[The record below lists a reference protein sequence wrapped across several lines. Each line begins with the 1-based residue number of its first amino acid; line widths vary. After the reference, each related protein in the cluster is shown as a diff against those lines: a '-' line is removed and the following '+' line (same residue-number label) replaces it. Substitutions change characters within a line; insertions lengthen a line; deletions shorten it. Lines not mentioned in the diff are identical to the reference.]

1 MKMNTS
7 YIYLKNIRLYAF
19 HGVAPQETIVGN
31 EFIINLRIKTDIYQA
46 SETDDI
52 IKTISYAE
60 AYEVVKEEMSI
71 PSKLLEH
78 ACNRIT
84 KRLFQVFPSIE
95 EINISLS
102 KRCPPMGGD
111 VEEAGV
117 EMNCVRG
124 ER

>member
-1 MKMNTS
+1 MNAS

-31 EFIINLRIKTDIYQA
+31 EFIINLRIKAAIYQA
-46 SETDDI
+46 AETDDI
-52 IKTISYAE
+52 AKTISYAE
-60 AYEVVKEEMSI
+60 VYEAVKEEMSI

-78 ACNRIT
+78 VSNRIM
-84 KRLFQVFPSIE
+84 KRLFQNFPGIE

-117 EMNCVRG
+117 EMSCVRG
-124 ER
+124 